1 MALSFYPI
9 YPGRSK
15 TGNGR
20 FSYLLATR
28 QTVDPSKPW
37 TGIYITSDRD
47 LGSGLAKSITIKDLF
62 TQFADVPGTFNTLIF
77 LYFAAD
83 AGANVTAIGGALD
96 NIDWRPSAQK
106 NQGTIVWVAA
116 PSAIAQG
123 AIDAAPRLPYS
134 IPPSRN
140 PLPFANNPGQQPLLS
155 LAPGT
160 TGSQSLFITGGATV
174 PLSATTGN
182 DGLLLGGG
190 GLGIARGTSSADQQ
204 PVVATGQI
212 EIPAGDANNGCLV
225 FIGNFAG
232 TGTFSFPG
240 TLPLPTSGL
249 GVGFQYGVTVDG
261 DGSTPPTSG
270 PVSYP
275 LLDTPGSLQGWPTSA
290 VLSILDNTETYF
302 SLQPSGS
309 NTVRSAFRTLLDGTI
324 LLTPQSDGS
333 SQLVFNVGYGNSIY
347 LTPQGAFTMAV
358 DDGSGGDTEP
368 SGLGNQLLC
377 GLSGVEYISFVPGDL
392 LWFYPDK
399 PAGIIAELDTDL
411 PKPANVALAFDAT
424 TPPKL
429 TTAYAMVLPGPT
441 SRADG
446 SAYYSEPDQAPF
458 FTKPKQSTDSNPLD
472 LSYYALS
479 IAQLPKAPGPPET
492 YVPFPLLPYAAFV
505 PATDPNQFGYDHQY
519 VESFEYQLINPTR
532 KSSIEKMAQ
541 GGTLQ
546 SHTAQGTDQGTDNV
560 IAITPEGYEAVFS
573 PNGLWQSLAVAKM
586 GTKPTPPIDPT
597 KPPKPTDQTYIDIS
611 FSPAAGP
618 EAPQLPQPPHL
629 PQPLQDAM
637 LTNQQ
642 FLVITAATNLGTFDN
657 TVTMNGWPFTL
668 DLSKNTTVGDYYN
681 VIIFKSANA
690 TVRQMAHHPELW
702 TRYKDF
708 NNTANDPNG
717 RFLSNWLVDYL
728 EQARTLYKGGVA
740 SLQNFV
746 NLIDDVTW
754 NGFLALRVS
763 ITTQSLPDPIEAL
776 LAGID
781 KSLFVAH
788 HIGNQINHVAPPQTK
803 GDDYHLNSAMFGLVH
818 YVDPA
823 LGAEVNSLPPYI
835 ANPSTYDFKVLT
847 LEAVFENAKLVNFS
861 NKSLLTLN
869 SLFGDSVQQTD
880 AAGDSGANTLVLI
893 GSYVKKNN
901 PAYTFA
907 TAQGATT
914 DFYVASNA
922 LARVEITSASMTVS
936 EVPSIQTGVVGELQ
950 CSQPTP
956 LTPPANETAYLARFN
971 LAGNLQMAADPNF
984 DLLSYQYLGFQ
995 NLGLDMYLVTNG
1007 GDRSFAFDSSAL
1019 RIALTQTYAV
1029 DPNAKTPSDPKKAG
1043 SNLVRTGSMLAQF
1056 PLQLSGFITGCGGRL
1071 PDAMGY
1077 RALDTTAPKGITAA
1091 SLDGS
1096 ANWYALSFDLNL
1108 GSLGSLGPIGGL
1120 SAEMLLAWAPGG
1132 QGGGVT
1138 ILPALKIAGPG
1149 GVSLSFDLEGVV
1161 KFGAADIVLNKIP
1174 ALDNTPAQYVLMFE
1188 SIAFTVLTFSF
1199 PPKGSTNIYLF
1210 GNAQPSSDDP
1220 IKPTLGW
1227 FGGYFEQQPPP
1238 QANSVEAAK

>member
-1 MALSFYPI
+1 MALNFYPI
-9 YPGRSK
+9 YSGRRSK
-15 TGNGR
+15 NGNY
-20 FSYLLATR
+20 SYLLATR
-28 QTVDPSKPW
+28 ATVDPSKPW
-37 TGIYITSDRD
+37 TGIYIVSDYD
-47 LGSGLAKSITIKDLF
+47 LGQRLAKSTTIADLF
-62 TQFADVPGTFNTLIF
+62 NQFSGGPGVFNTLIF

-96 NIDWRPSAQK
+96 GIDWHPSVQK

-116 PSAIAQG
+116 PSTIAQA
-123 AIDAAPRLPYS
+123 AIDTAPRLPYS
-134 IPPSRN
+134 ISPHPT
-140 PLPFANNPGQQPLLS
+140 PAPFVNSPGQQPLLS

-160 TGSQSLFITGGATV
+160 TGSPSLFITGGAPV
-174 PLSATTGN
+174 PLSATANN

-204 PVVATGQI
+204 PVLSAIAQI
-212 EIPAGDANNGCLV
+212 QIPAGDANNGCLV
-225 FIGNFAG
+225 FGGNFA
-232 TGTFSFPG
+232 GTFSFPG
-240 TLPLPTSGL
+240 TLPPPTSGL
-249 GVGFQYGVTVDG
+249 GVGFQYGVTVDA
-261 DGSTPPTSG
+261 DGSSTALTSG

-275 LLDTPGSLQGWPTSA
+275 LLDTPSSLNGWPTSA

-309 NTVRSAFRTLLDGTI
+309 TTVRSAFRTLLDGTI

-333 SQLVFNVGYGNSIY
+333 SQLVFNVGYGNAIY
-347 LTPQGAFTMAV
+347 LTPQGSFTLAV
-358 DDGSGGDTEP
+358 DDGGGSDTEP

-377 GLSGVEYISFVPGDL
+377 GLSGVEYISFTPGDL
-392 LWFYPDK
+392 LWFYPGK
-399 PAGIIAELDTDL
+399 PAGISAELDSDL
-411 PKPANVALAFDAT
+411 PKPANVALAFDGT

-441 SRADG
+441 GNADG
-446 SAYYSEPDQAPF
+446 RAYYSEPDQAPF
-458 FTKPKQSTDSNPLD
+458 FTKPKQSTDPDALD

-479 IAQLPKAPGPPET
+479 IAQLPKAPGPPDS

-532 KSSIEKMAQ
+532 KSSIERMAQ

-546 SHTAQGTDQGTDNV
+546 SHTAQNTGQGTDPV

-573 PNGLWQSLAVAKM
+573 GGLWQSLAVAKM
-586 GTKPTPPIDPT
+586 GTKPSDP
-597 KPPKPTDQTYIDIS
+597 KNPGDQTYIDIS
-611 FSPAAGP
+611 FSAPAG
-618 EAPQLPQPPHL
+618 QQI

-642 FLVITAATNLGTFDN
+642 FLVITAAANLGTFDS

-728 EQARTLYKGGVA
+728 KQAGDLYKGGVA
-740 SLQNFV
+740 SLKNFV
-746 NLIDDVTW
+746 TLIDDATW

-763 ITTQSLPDPIEAL
+763 ITTQSLPDPIEAM

-781 KSLFVAH
+781 RSQFVAH
-788 HIGNQINHVAPPQTK
+788 HIGNQINHVAPPQTP
-803 GDDYHLNSAMFGLVH
+803 GADYQLNSAMFGLVH
-818 YVDPA
+818 YIDPA
-823 LGAEVNSLPPYI
+823 LGADVNSLPPYI

-869 SLFGDSVQQTD
+869 SLFGDSVQPAD
-880 AAGDSGANTLVLI
+880 PAGDAGANTLMLI

-922 LARVEITSASMTVS
+922 LARVEISSATMTVS
-936 EVPSIQTGVVGELQ
+936 EVKSTQTGVVGELQ

-956 LTPPANETAYLARFN
+956 VKPPAGETAYLARFN

-1019 RIALTQTYAV
+1019 RIALTQTYAI
-1029 DPNAKTPSDPKKAG
+1029 DPNVKTPSDPKKAG
-1043 SNLVRTGSMLAQF
+1043 SNLVRLGSMLAQF

-1077 RALDTTAPKGITAA
+1077 RALETTQPKGIAAA

-1096 ANWYALSFDLNL
+1096 ANWYALSFNLNL

-1132 QGGGVT
+1132 QGGGVSV
-1138 ILPALKIAGPG
+1138 LPALKIAGPG
-1149 GVSLSFDLEGVV
+1149 GVSLSFALEGVV

-1174 ALDNTPAQYVLMFE
+1174 ALANTPAQYVLMFE

-1210 GNAQPSSDDP
+1210 GNAQPNSDDP

-1238 QANSVEAAK
+1238 QANTVEAAK

>member
-9 YPGRSK
+9 YSGGSK
-15 TGNGR
+15 NGR
-20 FSYLLATR
+20 FSYLLASR

-37 TGIYITSDRD
+37 TGIYIASDQN
-47 LGSGLAKSITIKDLF
+47 LGPGLAKSTTINDLF
-62 TQFADVPGTFNTLIF
+62 QQFAGGPGVINTLIF

-83 AGANVTAIGGALD
+83 AAANVTAIGGALD
-96 NIDWRPSAQK
+96 GIDWRPGTLK

-116 PSAIAQG
+116 PSAIAQA

-134 IPPSRN
+134 ISGGRVN
-140 PLPFANNPGQQPLLS
+140 RAPFANSPGQQPLLS
-155 LAPGT
+155 LAPGA

-174 PLSATTGN
+174 PLSATAGD
-182 DGLLLGGG
+182 DGLLLSGG

-204 PVVATGQI
+204 PVIATIAQI
-212 EIPAGDANNGCLV
+212 VIPAGDANNGCLV
-225 FIGNFAG
+225 FSGNFAG

-249 GVGFQYGVTVDG
+249 GIGFQYGITVDG
-261 DGSTPPTSG
+261 SSTSPTSG

-302 SLQPSGS
+302 SLQQSGS

-333 SQLVFNVGYGNSIY
+333 SQLVFNVGYGNAIY
-347 LTPQGAFTMAV
+347 LTPQGSFTMAV
-358 DDGSGGDTEP
+358 DDGSGSDTEP

-377 GLSGVEYISFVPGDL
+377 GLSGVEYISFAPGDL
-392 LWFYPDK
+392 LWFYPGK
-399 PAGIIAELDTDL
+399 PAGISAEVDTDL
-411 PKPANVALAFDAT
+411 PKPANVALAFDGT

-429 TTAYAMVLPGPT
+429 TTAYAVVLPGPT
-441 SRADG
+441 SKADG

-546 SHTAQGTDQGTDNV
+546 SHTAQGTDQNADPV

-573 PNGLWQSLAVAKM
+573 PSGLWQSLAVAKM
-586 GTKPTPPIDPT
+586 GMKPVDPN
-597 KPPKPTDQTYIDIS
+597 KPTDQTYIDIS
-611 FSPAAGP
+611 FSPSVGP
-618 EAPQLPQPPHL
+618 QAPQPPQL

-642 FLVITAATNLGTFDN
+642 FLVITAATNLGTFDS

-746 NLIDDVTW
+746 TLIDDATW

-788 HIGNQINHVAPPQTK
+788 HIGNQINHVAPPQAE
-803 GDDYHLNSAMFGLVH
+803 GDDYQLNSAMFGLVH
-818 YVDPA
+818 YIDPA
-823 LGAEVNSLPPYI
+823 LGADVNSLPPYI
-835 ANPSTYDFKVLT
+835 ANPSTYDFRVLT
-847 LEAVFENAKLVNFS
+847 LEAVFENANLVNFS

-869 SLFGDSVQQTD
+869 SLFGDSVQPTD
-880 AAGDSGANTLVLI
+880 PAGNAGANTLTLI

-922 LARVEITSASMTVS
+922 LARVEISSASMTVS
-936 EVPSIQTGVVGELQ
+936 EVTSIQTGVVGELQ
-950 CSQPTP
+950 CSQPIP
-956 LTPPANETAYLARFN
+956 LTPPANATAYLARFN
-971 LAGNLQMAADPNF
+971 LAGNLQMAADSNF

-1019 RIALTQTYAV
+1019 RIALTQTYAI
-1029 DPNAKTPSDPKKAG
+1029 DPNAKTPPDRKKAG

-1077 RALDTTAPKGITAA
+1077 RALETTAPKGITAA

-1132 QGGGVT
+1132 QGGSVNV
-1138 ILPALKIAGPG
+1138 LPTLKIAGPG
-1149 GVSLSFDLEGVV
+1149 GVSLSFDIEGVV
-1161 KFGAADIVLNKIP
+1161 KFGAADIVLNKMP

-1210 GNAQPSSDDP
+1210 GNAQPNSDDP

-1238 QANSVEAAK
+1238 QANAVEAAK